1 MEFVTL
7 NNGVEMPLLG
17 FGVYQVNDADEC
29 VRSTGAALAAG
40 YRLLD
45 TASAYGNE
53 AAVGQA
59 IRESGVPR
67 DEIFVTTS
75 PTMVGGADTGI
86 LGHSEAVL
94 RNRRLHRLWLDD
106 EGALLATW
114 RRS

>member
-1 MEFVTL
+1 
-7 NNGVEMPLLG
+7 GVDLIGLLDHLVSSGVRLVLCEGGPSLLG
-17 FGVYQVNDADEC
+17 QLHRAD
-29 VRSTGAALAAG
+29 L
-40 YRLLD
+40 
-45 TASAYGNE
+45 
-53 AAVGQA
+53 
-59 IRESGVPR
+59 I